1 MQAKLLRPVALGFL
15 FLVVQSWGQTSLAAG
30 TPPLWRQ
37 VDRITWGVTP
47 AELQRAQRQGWQAYL
62 DRQLHPDPDA
72 SLPPEVQARI
82 DALSIP
88 QVGAAEALRSQTER
102 RREIRELPQAERAE
116 ANQAVR
122 KVSAQR
128 ANEASQRMA
137 WRALYSPNQLQ
148 EVMTWFWMNHFSVYV
163 GKGDVGALLG
173 DYEDRTI
180 RPHALGKFRD
190 LLRATARAPAMLQFL
205 DNARNVKG
213 RINENYARELM
224 ELHTLGVDA
233 GYTQQD
239 VQELARV
246 LTGLGVDHGEKPG
259 GRQAGGTRPQATQ
272 DGLFRFSAGRHDGGA
287 KTLLGHT
294 IPPGGMDEIDGVLDL
309 LARQPATAHFISGK
323 LARYFVSDKPGQA
336 LVERMAQTFLKS
348 DGDIAQVLRTMFDSP
363 EFAASLTA
371 GKFKDPTQ
379 YVYSSLRAAY
389 AEQPPIINVRP
400 AVGMI
405 DRLGQA
411 VGRRITPDGYPLGQ
425 SDWSGSGQMTM
436 RFEVARQIATGGAGL
451 YRETPDA
458 APPKP
463 PVLPSLLDAYGADG
477 PYAGLS
483 SATRTAIEQAPNV
496 REANTLL
503 LSSPEFMRR

>member
-1 MQAKLLRPVALGFL
+1 MYAKRLRPVALGL
-15 FLVVQSWGQTSLAAG
+15 FCLVQAQAALAAD
-30 TPPLWRQ
+30 TAPLWRK

-47 AELQRAQRQGWQAYL
+47 AELQRAQQQGWRAYL
-62 DRQLHPDPDA
+62 DRQLHPDSNA
-72 SLPPEVQARI
+72 TLPPEVQARI
-82 DALSIP
+82 DALGIS
-88 QVGAAEALRSQTER
+88 QVSAVQALRSQTER
-102 RREIRELPQAERAE
+102 RRQIRELPQAQRSD

-122 KVSAQR
+122 KASGQR
-128 ANEASQRMA
+128 ADETSQRMA

-163 GKGDVGALLG
+163 GKGDVGALLD
-173 DYEDRTI
+173 DYENRTV
-180 RPHALGKFRD
+180 RPHALGRFGD

-213 RINENYARELM
+213 KINENYARELM
-224 ELHTLGVDA
+224 ELHTLGVNA

-246 LTGLGVDHGEKPG
+246 LTGLGIDRADTPA
-259 GRQAGGTRPQATQ
+259 GRPAGGSRTSVTH
-272 DGLFRFSAGRHDGGA
+272 DGLFRFSPGRHDEGT

-294 IPPGGMDEIDGVLDL
+294 IAPGGMDEIDGVLDL

-323 LARYFVSDKPGQA
+323 LARYFVSDQPSRA

-371 GKFKDPTQ
+371 GRFKDPTQ

-389 AEQPPIINVRP
+389 ASQPPIVNVRP
-400 AVGMI
+400 VIGMI
-405 DRLGQA
+405 NRLGQA
-411 VGRRITPDGYPLGQ
+411 VGRRITPDGYPMAQ
-425 SDWSGSGQMTM
+425 SDWSGSGQMTT

-451 YRETPDA
+451 YRASPADP
-458 APPKP
+458 PPKAP
-463 PVLPSLLDAYGADG
+463 GLPSLLHAYGANG
-477 PYAGLS
+477 PYADLAP
-483 SATRTAIEQAPNV
+483 ATRDAVERAPNV

-503 LSSPEFMRR
+503 LSSPQFMRR